1 MYVGFFNIKRQTL
14 IETLRSVTVS
24 NFVRLTVYKNEYRG
38 FLIDWTQ
45 LKIHILNLALP
56 QSFCWSCL

>member
-38 FLIDWTQ
+38 FF
-45 LKIHILNLALP
+45 N
-56 QSFCWSCL
+56 